1 MGLLYANDVVNS
13 ESVDEHRL
21 SVGVVARFEPFL
33 SILDGSL
40 CI

>member
-1 MGLLYANDVVNS
+1 MGLLYANDVVKS
-13 ESVDEHRL
+13 ETADEHRL

-33 SILDGSL
+33 SILYDSL